1 MSGYDASR
9 PNRQVRD
16 TEKWSPIPVTSFCQG
31 KAVITELARKK
42 MKLQKIPYSV
52 PSTISLLLWIILIL
66 GDFKNTLGINWKI
79 ATILILP
86 FSFVVLATLTILI
99 NTIAFKSKEIARDT
113 PQNEAMI
120 TGLFLSGV
128 FTCLVAETNAYVYLR
143 HHFQIFPT
151 FIESLIMF
159 PSWAFFSFV
168 SYRLLFSKR
177 KKR

>member
-1 MSGYDASR
+1 MVDA
-9 PNRQVRD
+9 
-16 TEKWSPIPVTSFCQG
+16 VT
-31 KAVITELARKK
+31 KEE

-52 PSTISLLLWIILIL
+52 PSIISLLLWIVLIV
-66 GDFKNTLGINWKI
+66 GDFKDTLGINWKI

-99 NTIAFKSKEIARDT
+99 NTIAFKSKEITRDT

-120 TGLFLSGV
+120 TGLFLSGI
-128 FTCLVAETNAYVYLR
+128 FTCLVAETNAYAYLR
-143 HHFQIFPT
+143 HHFQIFPS

-177 KKR
+177 RKQ

>member
-1 MSGYDASR
+1 
-9 PNRQVRD
+9 
-16 TEKWSPIPVTSFCQG
+16 
-31 KAVITELARKK
+31 

-52 PSTISLLLWIILIL
+52 PSIISLLLWIVLVV
-66 GDFKNTLGINWKI
+66 GDFKNTIGINWEI

-99 NTIAFKSKEIARDT
+99 NTIAFKSKEITRDS
-113 PQNEAMI
+113 PQNEALMA
-120 TGLFLSGV
+120 GLLLSGI
-128 FTCLVAETNAYVYLR
+128 FTCLVAETNAYAYLR
-143 HHFQIFPT
+143 KSFQLFPT

-177 KKR
+177 KKRQPTRPLDTDRG